1 MSAPS
6 NTEAPYYRDIQH
18 NLGYKPIVRA
28 SVELDA
34 YAVRGWRQVPIAYYD
49 RVWDDIYGWI
59 IEGRSVF
66 YEHLDEN
73 TVRFYGAENM
83 EITVSLY
90 LEPRRDA
97 WYG

>member
-1 MSAPS
+1 
-6 NTEAPYYRDIQH
+6 
-18 NLGYKPIVRA
+18 VRA